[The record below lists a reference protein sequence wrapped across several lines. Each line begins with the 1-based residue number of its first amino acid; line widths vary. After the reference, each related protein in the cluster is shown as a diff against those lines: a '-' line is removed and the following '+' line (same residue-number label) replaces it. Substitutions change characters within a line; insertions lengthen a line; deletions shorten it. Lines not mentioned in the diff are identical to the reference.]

1 MSINLYENDELKE
14 YINPNFNIFNCNN
27 LKFNGA
33 DIETFQTY
41 TPTTSNLANI
51 VSAVP
56 TSPFLY
62 QNIDSFALRIS
73 GQVLSQH
80 DTVTAIGGQISF
92 DLSLPISVTVGNKG
106 YGICYA
112 HRQASTR
119 SGGLIFQIEVKAGNV
134 ITVTTQRG
142 INYSGNN
149 LIYTNLDFYIE
160 L

>member
-1 MSINLYENDELKE
+1 MSINLYKDDEIKE
-14 YINPNFNIFNCNN
+14 YINPNFNTFNCNN
-27 LKFNGA
+27 LKINGT
-33 DIETFQTY
+33 DIENFQTY
-41 TPTTSNLANI
+41 TPTTSNLSNI

-62 QNIDSFALRIS
+62 QNIDSFAVRIC
-73 GQVLSQH
+73 GQVESVH
-80 DTVTAIGGQISF
+80 AASTTVGGQISF
-92 DLSLPISVTVGNKG
+92 DLSLPVAITVGNKG

-142 INYSGNN
+142 INYSVNN
-149 LIYTNLDFYIE
+149 LIYTNMDFYIE

>member
-1 MSINLYENDELKE
+1 MSLNLYENDELKE

-27 LKFNGA
+27 LKINGT

-41 TPTTSNLANI
+41 TPITSNLSNI

-56 TSPFLY
+56 TYPFLY
-62 QNIDSFALRIS
+62 QNIDSFALRIC
-73 GQVLSQH
+73 GQVVSQH
-80 DTVTAIGGQISF
+80 NTTSTLGGQISF

-119 SGGLIFQIEVKAGNV
+119 TGGLIFQIEVKAGNV
-134 ITVTTQRG
+134 ITVATQRG
-142 INYSGNN
+142 INYNGND
-149 LIYTNLDFYIE
+149 LIYTNMDFYIE